1 MTELVVEGVRMV
13 GDAPVLLLRER
24 DGERVLPIW
33 IATVDAAA
41 IAVALDGDVLG
52 RPLTHD
58 LLVQTL
64 ELLAGDTPLV
74 LKISSVEHGVF
85 LGEINVAGHRLD
97 ARPSDLVAVAV
108 RRGWS
113 IECPARLLDE
123 VGVAGE
129 ADPGDEVERFR
140 EFLDHVEPYDF
151 FPPPGQE
158 QP

>member
-1 MTELVVEGVRMV
+1 MAELVVEGIRMI
-13 GDAPVLLLRER
+13 DDSPVLLLRER
-24 DGERVLPIW
+24 DGDRILPIW

-58 LLVQTL
+58 LLAQTL
-64 ELLAGDTPLV
+64 DLLAGGRPPV
-74 LKISSVEHGVF
+74 LTISAVEDGVF
-85 LGEINVAGHRLD
+85 LAEITVAGQSLD

-108 RRGWS
+108 RRGWD

-123 VGVAGE
+123 VGVVGE
-129 ADPGDEVERFR
+129 PDSGDEVERFR
-140 EFLDHVEPYDF
+140 EFLDQVEPDDF
-151 FPPPGQE
+151 SPPPGQD